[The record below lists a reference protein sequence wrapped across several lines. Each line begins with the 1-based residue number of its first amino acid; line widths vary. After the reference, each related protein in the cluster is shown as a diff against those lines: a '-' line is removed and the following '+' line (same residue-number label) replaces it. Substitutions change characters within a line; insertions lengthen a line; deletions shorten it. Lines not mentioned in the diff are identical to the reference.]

1 MHLLSYIIVIVN
13 NLRIALFG
21 KFRLSGD
28 GGELIGLEQARV
40 QELFCYLLIHR
51 GRHHSRE
58 LLASLLWGDQPTQ
71 QARRYLSKALW
82 QLQAALSQ
90 AMPNPQ
96 DLLQVDLD
104 WLHLNQP
111 AGVWLD
117 VSVFEQAYQRVRD
130 LPGASLTCE
139 DFASLQEV
147 VDLYAG
153 DLLEGWFHD
162 WCLCE
167 RERLQHIYLVML
179 EKMMRYCEAHHQYEA
194 GQHYG
199 YWILRVDRAREQTH
213 RQLMRLF
220 YLAGDRTA
228 ALRQY
233 RQCCAVLH
241 QELDVEVSTRTRQL
255 YQQICADRLEGQAG
269 SPPEDGKEVLAGVA
283 QQLQRIKDDVGDVER
298 RIQSLV
304 ASDR

>member
-1 MHLLSYIIVIVN
+1 MQ
-13 NLRIALFG
+13 IALFG
-21 KFRLSGD
+21 KFRVRCAGKDLTGF
-28 GGELIGLEQARV
+28 EQARV
-40 QELFCYLLIHR
+40 QELFCYLLLHR

-58 LLASLLWGDQPTQ
+58 MLASLLWGDQPTP

-82 QLQAALSQ
+82 QLQVSLSQ
-90 AMPNPQ
+90 AVLDHQ
-96 DLLQVDLD
+96 ELLNVDLD
-104 WLHLNQP
+104 WLYLNPQ

-117 VSVFEQAYQRVRD
+117 VAIFEQAYQQVRD
-130 LPGASLTCE
+130 LPGGSLTCE
-139 DFASLQEV
+139 DFASLQKV
-147 VDLYAG
+147 VDLYTG

-179 EKMMRYCEAHHQYEA
+179 EKLMRYCEAHRHYEA
-194 GQHYG
+194 GQQYG

-241 QELDVEVSTRTRQL
+241 QELDVQVSSRTQQL
-255 YQQICADRLEGQAG
+255 YQQICADHLDVQAAAPLAEGK
-269 SPPEDGKEVLAGVA
+269 DVLAGVA
-283 QQLQRIKDDVGDVER
+283 Q
-298 RIQSLV
+298 
-304 ASDR
+304 